1 MTFGLYKDRV
11 SERRRRHLVKT
22 LAKWSAG
29 LAIIGIAGFYA
40 YQIGSNLAQKDV
52 RDLEATLAKLSK
64 TVVGLKRENARLRT
78 QAMKVTARQRKLTE
92 RFRRELPP
100 ENTRALIAKL
110 KERLDAGVGE
120 DRLAFVI
127 GAAEKLRSCE
137 GAPVTRRFIVKTPI
151 YEGANDSVSFAEN
164 TITVTA
170 EGVSEKNPEGKPE
183 AWFDPARPVTTRFA
197 QIGGKVSEVA
207 GLLPLHHSVVI
218 DSTEHKFS
226 VIKGAR
232 GFVKITGDRCR
243 FP

>member
-1 MTFGLYKDRV
+1 MSFGLYKDRV
-11 SERRRRHLVKT
+11 SERRRRHLVMT
-22 LAKWSAG
+22 LVKWSAG
-29 LAIIGIAGFYA
+29 LAIVGIAGFYA
-40 YQIGSNLAQKDV
+40 YQIGSNLARKDV
-52 RDLEATLAKLSK
+52 GELKAEVAKLSK
-64 TVVGLKRENARLRT
+64 TVAGLKRENARLRT
-78 QAMKVTARQRKLTE
+78 QAMKVKARERKLTE

-137 GAPVTRRFIVKTPI
+137 DAPVTKRFIVKTPI
-151 YEGANDSVSFAEN
+151 YEGANDSVTFAEN

-183 AWFDPARPVTTRFA
+183 AWFDPARPVTARFA
-197 QIGGKVSEVA
+197 QIGGEVSEVT

-218 DSTEHKFS
+218 SGTEYKFS

-243 FP
+243 YP

>member
-1 MTFGLYKDRV
+1 MTFGLYRDRV

-29 LAIIGIAGFYA
+29 LAIVGIAGFYA

-52 RDLEATLAKLSK
+52 RDLKASLAKLSK

-78 QAMKVTARQRKLTE
+78 QAMKVRARERKLTE
-92 RFRRELPP
+92 RFRREMPP
-100 ENTRALIAKL
+100 ENTKALIAKL

-137 GAPVTRRFIVKTPI
+137 DAPVTKRFIVKTPI

-170 EGVSEKNPEGKPE
+170 EGVSEKTSEGRPE
-183 AWFDPARPVTTRFA
+183 AWFDPARPVTARFA
-197 QIGGKVSEVA
+197 QIGGKVSEVT
-207 GLLPLHHSVVI
+207 GLLPLHHSMVI

>member
-1 MTFGLYKDRV
+1 MSFGLYKDRV

-29 LAIIGIAGFYA
+29 LAIVGAAGFYA

-52 RDLEATLAKLSK
+52 SELNAEVDKLK
-64 TVVGLKRENARLRT
+64 ITVVGLKRENARLRA
-78 QAMKVTARQRKLTE
+78 QAMKVKARERKLTE

-100 ENTRALIAKL
+100 ENTKALIAKL

-137 GAPVTRRFIVKTPI
+137 DAPVTKRFIVKTPI
-151 YEGANDSVSFAEN
+151 YEGANDSVTFAEN

-183 AWFDPARPVTTRFA
+183 AWFDPARPVTARFA
-197 QIGGKVSEVA
+197 QIGGEVSEVT

-218 DSTEHKFS
+218 DTTEHKFS
-226 VIKGAR
+226 VIKGGR

-243 FP
+243 YP

>member
-1 MTFGLYKDRV
+1 MSFGLYKDRV

-29 LAIIGIAGFYA
+29 VAIVGVAGFYA

-52 RDLEATLAKLSK
+52 RDLEASLAKLSK
-64 TVVGLKRENARLRT
+64 TVVGLKRENAGLRT
-78 QAMKVTARQRKLTE
+78 QAMKVAARERKLTE
-92 RFRRELPP
+92 RFRREMPP
-100 ENTRALIAKL
+100 ENTKALIAKL

-137 GAPVTRRFIVKTPI
+137 DAPVTKRFIVKTPI

-164 TITVTA
+164 VITVTA
-170 EGVSEKNPEGKPE
+170 EGISEKNPEGKPE
-183 AWFDPARPVTTRFA
+183 AWFDPAQPVTARFA
-197 QIGGKVSEVA
+197 QIGGEVSEVA

-218 DSTEHKFS
+218 DTTEHKFS
-226 VIKGAR
+226 VIKGNR

-243 FP
+243 YP

>member
-1 MTFGLYKDRV
+1 MSFGLYKDRV
-11 SERRRRHLVKT
+11 SERRRRSLVKT
-22 LAKWSAG
+22 LVKWSAG
-29 LAIIGIAGFYA
+29 VAIVGAAGFYA

-52 RDLEATLAKLSK
+52 RELKAEVAKLSK
-64 TVVGLKRENARLRT
+64 TVVGLKRENARLRA
-78 QAMKVTARQRKLTE
+78 QAMKVKARERKLTE

-137 GAPVTRRFIVKTPI
+137 DAPVTRRFIVKTPI
-151 YEGANDSVSFAEN
+151 YEGANDSVTFAEN

-170 EGVSEKNPEGKPE
+170 EGVSEKTPEGRPE
-183 AWFDPARPVTTRFA
+183 AWFDPAQPVTARFA
-197 QIGGKVSEVA
+197 RIGGEVSEVT

-218 DSTEHKFS
+218 SSTEYKFS

-243 FP
+243 YP

>member
-243 FP
+243 YP

>member
-52 RDLEATLAKLSK
+52 RDLKATLAKLSK

-137 GAPVTRRFIVKTPI
+137 DAPVTKRFIVKTPI

-170 EGVSEKNPEGKPE
+170 EGVSEKTSEGRPE
-183 AWFDPARPVTTRFA
+183 AWFDPARPVTARFA
-197 QIGGKVSEVA
+197 QIGGKVSEVT
-207 GLLPLHHSVVI
+207 GLLPLHHSMVI

>member
-1 MTFGLYKDRV
+1 MTFGLYRDRV

-29 LAIIGIAGFYA
+29 LAIVGIAGFYA

-52 RDLEATLAKLSK
+52 RDLKASLAKLSK

-78 QAMKVTARQRKLTE
+78 QAMKVRARERKLTE
-92 RFRRELPP
+92 RFRREMPP
-100 ENTRALIAKL
+100 ENTKALIAKL

-137 GAPVTRRFIVKTPI
+137 DAPVTKRFIVKTPI

-170 EGVSEKNPEGKPE
+170 EGVSEKTSEGRPE
-183 AWFDPARPVTTRFA
+183 AWFDPARPVTARFA
-197 QIGGKVSEVA
+197 QIGGKVSEVT
-207 GLLPLHHSVVI
+207 GLLPLHHSMVI

-243 FP
+243 YP

>member
-1 MTFGLYKDRV
+1 MTFGLYRDRV

-29 LAIIGIAGFYA
+29 LAIVGIAGFYA
-40 YQIGSNLAQKDV
+40 YQVGSNLAQKDV
-52 RDLEATLAKLSK
+52 RELEARLAKLSK
-64 TVVGLKRENARLRT
+64 TVVGLKQDNARLRT
-78 QAMKVTARQRKLTE
+78 QAIKVKARQRKLSE
-92 RFRRELPP
+92 RVRRELPP
-100 ENTRALIAKL
+100 ENTKALIAKL
-110 KERLDAGVGE
+110 KEKLDAGVGE
-120 DRLAFVI
+120 ARLAFVI

-151 YEGANDSVSFAEN
+151 YEGANDSVTFAEN

-183 AWFDPARPVTTRFA
+183 AWFDPARPVTARFA
-197 QIGGKVSEVA
+197 QIGGEVSEVA

-218 DSTEHKFS
+218 DSTEYKFS
-226 VIKGAR
+226 VIKGDR

-243 FP
+243 YP

>member
-1 MTFGLYKDRV
+1 MTFGLYRDRV
-11 SERRRRHLVKT
+11 SERRRRSLVKT
-22 LAKWSAG
+22 LVKWSAG
-29 LAIIGIAGFYA
+29 VAIVGAAGFYA

-52 RDLEATLAKLSK
+52 SDLKAKVAKLSK
-64 TVVGLKRENARLRT
+64 TVVGLKRQNAKLRA

-100 ENTRALIAKL
+100 ENTKALIAKL

-137 GAPVTRRFIVKTPI
+137 DAPVTRRFIVKTPI
-151 YEGANDSVSFAEN
+151 YEGANDSVTFAEN

-183 AWFDPARPVTTRFA
+183 AWFDPAQPVTARFA
-197 QIGGKVSEVA
+197 QIGGEVSEVT

-218 DSTEHKFS
+218 DTTEHKFS
-226 VIKGAR
+226 VIKGDR

-243 FP
+243 YP

>member
-170 EGVSEKNPEGKPE
+170 EGVSEKTSEGRPE
-183 AWFDPARPVTTRFA
+183 AWFDPARPVTARFA

>member
-1 MTFGLYKDRV
+1 MTFGLYRDRV

-29 LAIIGIAGFYA
+29 LAIVGIAGFYA

-52 RDLEATLAKLSK
+52 RDLKASLAKLSK

-78 QAMKVTARQRKLTE
+78 QAMKVRARERKLTE
-92 RFRRELPP
+92 RFRREMPP
-100 ENTRALIAKL
+100 ENTKALIAKL

-243 FP
+243 YP

>member
-1 MTFGLYKDRV
+1 MTFGLYRDRV

-29 LAIIGIAGFYA
+29 LAIVGIAGFYA

-52 RDLEATLAKLSK
+52 RDLKASLAKLSK

-78 QAMKVTARQRKLTE
+78 QAMKVRARERKLTE
-92 RFRRELPP
+92 RFRREMPP
-100 ENTRALIAKL
+100 ENTKALIAKL

-170 EGVSEKNPEGKPE
+170 EGVSEKTSEGRPE
-183 AWFDPARPVTTRFA
+183 AWFDPARPVTARFA
-197 QIGGKVSEVA
+197 QIGGKVSEVT
-207 GLLPLHHSVVI
+207 GLLPLHHSMVI

>member
-1 MTFGLYKDRV
+1 MTFGLYRDRV

-29 LAIIGIAGFYA
+29 LAIVGIAGFYA

-78 QAMKVTARQRKLTE
+78 QAMKVRARERKLTE
-92 RFRRELPP
+92 RFRREMPP
-100 ENTRALIAKL
+100 ENTKALIAKL

-137 GAPVTRRFIVKTPI
+137 DAPVTKRFIVKTPI

-170 EGVSEKNPEGKPE
+170 EGVSEKTSEGRPE
-183 AWFDPARPVTTRFA
+183 AWFDPARPVTARFA
-197 QIGGKVSEVA
+197 QIGGKVSEVT
-207 GLLPLHHSVVI
+207 GLLPLHHSMVI

-243 FP
+243 YP

>member
-11 SERRRRHLVKT
+11 SERRRRHQVKT

-29 LAIIGIAGFYA
+29 LAIVGVAGFYA
-40 YQIGSNLAQKDV
+40 YQIGSSLAQKDV
-52 RDLEATLAKLSK
+52 RELKAEVAKLSK
-64 TVVGLKRENARLRT
+64 TVVDLKRENARLRA
-78 QAMKVTARQRKLTE
+78 QAMKVKARERTLTE

-110 KERLDAGVGE
+110 KERLDAGVGR

-137 GAPVTRRFIVKTPI
+137 DVPVTRRFIVKTPI

-183 AWFDPARPVTTRFA
+183 AWFDPARPVTARFA
-197 QIGGKVSEVA
+197 QIGGEVSEVT

-218 DSTEHKFS
+218 DTTEHKFS
-226 VIKGAR
+226 VIMGDR

-243 FP
+243 YP

>member
-1 MTFGLYKDRV
+1 MTFGLYRDRV

-29 LAIIGIAGFYA
+29 LAIVGIAGFYA

-243 FP
+243 YP

>member
-1 MTFGLYKDRV
+1 MTFGLYRDRV

-29 LAIIGIAGFYA
+29 AAIVGIAGFYA

-52 RDLEATLAKLSK
+52 RDLEATVAKLSK
-64 TVVGLKRENARLRT
+64 TVVALKRENARLRT
-78 QAMKVTARQRKLTE
+78 QAMKVTARERKLSE
-92 RFRRELPP
+92 RLRRDLPP

-110 KERLDAGVGE
+110 KERLDAGVE
-120 DRLAFVI
+120 EARLAFVI
-127 GAAEKLRSCE
+127 GAADKLRSCDD
-137 GAPVTRRFIVKTPI
+137 APVTRRFIVKTPI
-151 YEGANDSVSFAEN
+151 YEGANDSVTFAEN

-183 AWFDPARPVTTRFA
+183 AWFDPARPVTARFA
-197 QIGGKVSEVA
+197 QIGGEVSEVT

-226 VIKGAR
+226 VIKGNR

-243 FP
+243 YP